1 MSNEGQA
8 PSTGGYPP
16 QGGPSQQTPPP
27 GSYPPPAGGAPQG
40 GQYAP
45 APGQHAPQPGQYAPA
60 PGQHAP
66 QQGQYAQQ
74 PGQYQPGQ
82 YPQGPYQQGQYQQQP
97 AAPRPNPFKG
107 IPVADFVRDGVAA
120 LLLLVSLVLPVTV
133 GRGLEGV
140 GDRFHYIVTLVTLL
154 SVVSLA
160 LPYLARA
167 SIFPPSWTVHTTR
180 LVRLLANAP
189 YVLVV
194 LVYVVLDVV
203 TSDEIQGVGT
213 IFALGLAG
221 AVLAAQPRQCELGP
235 EDLDRGV
242 SELWLKITLG
252 LGAFIA
258 LTYLVS
264 LILFLVDVGDVADFG
279 AMYVVG
285 HLLAWAVAVGFSLW
299 MIYGTAVQKSPSWR
313 LALIGVATI
322 LVCVF
327 VFGAGEDASLTKVET
342 MRSVLS
348 PFVFPLSLAEGL
360 GAIFIPA
367 AAAAASAPAT
377 LRAMAR
383 EPREQ
388 TWIGTA
394 VHGFDYAILVAGA
407 AVLGAILWFTLE
419 DGGFFASE
427 KPTGALVTTIILGLL
442 AVGAALYARMQLR
455 KDPAGSRTIAL
466 GAAGALFVLGLVILI
481 LVPSDSFGSD
491 LKYVTP
497 GHLLLAFGLPAM
509 IAIALTAP
517 KEVREY
523 FQTHRPAPR
532 ATNSA
537 AYQWSAPPAQQA
549 GYQYPGQP
557 QAPAPYQGA
566 QPQAPYQ
573 GGDQNPQT
581 GAWQTKALPT
591 ESAPQPTAPAQAAAP
606 TPPPAAE
613 AAPAAHG
620 FTAAQ
625 ASDPATPMAVLA
637 DIVQNAPELRAQVA
651 ANPTAYPALVEWLG
665 QLGDPEIDAAIRS
678 RTS

>member
-16 QGGPSQQTPPP
+16 QGGSSQQTPPP
-27 GSYPPPAGGAPQG
+27 GSYPPAGG
-40 GQYAP
+40 
-45 APGQHAPQPGQYAPA
+45 APQPGQYAPQ
-60 PGQHAP
+60 PGQYAP
-66 QQGQYAQQ
+66 QPGQYAPQPGQYAPQPGQYAQQ
-74 PGQYQPGQ
+74 PGQYPPGQ
-82 YPQGPYQQGQYQQQP
+82 YAPQP

-107 IPVADFVRDGVAA
+107 IPVADFVRDGLAA
-120 LLLLVSLVLPVTV
+120 LLLLVSLALPVTV
-133 GRGLEGV
+133 GQGDLEGV
-140 GDRFHYIVTLVTLL
+140 GDRFHYVVTLVTLL

-167 SIFPPSWTVHTTR
+167 SVFPPSWTVHTTR

-213 IFALGLAG
+213 AFALGLAG

-242 SELWLKITLG
+242 SDLWLKITLG
-252 LGAFIA
+252 IGAFIA

-264 LILFLVDVGDVADFG
+264 LVLFLVDMDEISSLGSMV
-279 AMYVVG
+279 VVG
-285 HLLAWAVAVGFSLW
+285 HIVAWAIAVAFSLW
-299 MIYGTAVQKSPSWR
+299 MIYGTVFQKSPAWR
-313 LALIGVATI
+313 LTLIGVATI
-322 LVCVF
+322 LVCAF
-327 VFGAGEDASLTKVET
+327 VFGAGEDASLVKVES
-342 MRSVLS
+342 MRLTGIG
-348 PFVFPLSLAEGL
+348 FMFPLALVEGL

-367 AAAAASAPAT
+367 AAAAAAAPAT
-377 LRAMAR
+377 VRALHR

-407 AVLGAILWFTLE
+407 AVVGAILWFTLDE
-419 DGGFFASE
+419 EIAFME
-427 KPTGALVTTIILGLL
+427 KPTGALVTTIVLGLL
-442 AVGAALYARMQLR
+442 AAGAALFARMQLR
-455 KDPAGSRTIAL
+455 KDAAAGRVTAL

-481 LVPSDSFGSD
+481 LVPSDTYGFDG
-491 LKYVTP
+491 KYVTP
-497 GHLLLAFGLPAM
+497 GHLLLAFGLPVM

-517 KEVREY
+517 KEVRAY
-523 FQTHRPAPR
+523 FAANRPAPR

-557 QAPAPYQGA
+557 QATAPYQGA
-566 QPQAPYQ
+566 PQPQAPYQ
-573 GGDQNPQT
+573 AGAQNPQT
-581 GAWQTKALPT
+581 GAWQTKALPVDP
-591 ESAPQPTAPAQAAAP
+591 AAQPEVPAEAQASPQEQAP
-606 TPPPAAE
+606 TPASATSE
-613 AAPAAHG
+613 HG
-620 FTAAQ
+620 FTPAQ

-637 DIVQNAPELRAQVA
+637 DIVQNAPELRPQVA